1 MIFVVIF
8 IRCLINDIMSSNID
22 WMDVIKKEARGLND
36 ADLGEVQEVS
46 NGLVLT
52 QRGIVNKELFS
63 IPQSVVESYDGK
75 VLRFRISEIEAIDKY
90 KKLFEAKT
98 IEVATDSDSE
108 LNKVSTAVD
117 SKKIDGAI
125 DEVVDDTLKD
135 ALIQPTKEEA
145 ELEIEKKVKKEVLIL
160 NKETGVEN
168 ENIASVTSGE
178 QIMSENTLK
187 PTYNKNEKT
196 SKLLTEENEEESPL
210 KKEEAGIG

>member
-1 MIFVVIF
+1 MG
-8 IRCLINDIMSSNID
+8 SNID

-98 IEVATDSDSE
+98 IEVAADSDSE
-108 LNKVSTAVD
+108 LNKVSTAAD
-117 SKKIDGAI
+117 STKIDGAI

-196 SKLLTEENEEESPL
+196 SKLLAEENEEESPL
-210 KKEEAGIG
+210 KKEEVGIA

>member
-1 MIFVVIF
+1 
-8 IRCLINDIMSSNID
+8 
-22 WMDVIKKEARGLND
+22 MDVIKKEARGLND

-98 IEVATDSDSE
+98 IEVATDSDTE
-108 LNKVSTAVD
+108 LNKVSTAVE

-168 ENIASVTSGE
+168 ENIASVTSVE